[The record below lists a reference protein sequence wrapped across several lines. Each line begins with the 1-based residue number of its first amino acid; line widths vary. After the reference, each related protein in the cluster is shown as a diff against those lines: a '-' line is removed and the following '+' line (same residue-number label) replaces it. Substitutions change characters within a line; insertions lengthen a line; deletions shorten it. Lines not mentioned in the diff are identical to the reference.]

1 MNSKVDK
8 LIEMALSDGKI
19 NEKEREIILRK
30 AESLGEDIDEV
41 EMYIEGK
48 ISDLENTVVIENID
62 NKTINCPSCGSPT
75 NSFEARCLHCSHE
88 FKNIKASSIS
98 IKIQEELQKIHF
110 EVEDQYRDDLIETYG
125 DLSNFTEFEL
135 EEKLHAKKI
144 SYLNTLPIPNSREDI
159 LEFLALSAPLSFNEK
174 KSGLK
179 YTFKNWGQD
188 PHIGDSPLGRA
199 WRAKLEQTIIK
210 AKLSLSDD
218 SEILAL
224 INDYCKEFNI

>member
-1 MNSKVDK
+1 MHSKVVK
-8 LIEMALSDGKI
+8 LIDMALSDGKI

-30 AESLGEDIDEV
+30 AESLSEDVDEV

-48 ISDLENTVVIENID
+48 ISDLENTVVSKNID

-75 NSFEARCLHCSHE
+75 NSFESRCLHCSYE

-98 IKIQEELQKIHF
+98 IKIQEELQKIDLD
-110 EVEDQYRDDLIETYG
+110 VENQLRDDMIETYG
-125 DLSNFTEFEL
+125 HLLDYWESDL
-135 EEKLHAKKI
+135 EEKQHAKKI

-159 LEFLALSAPLSFNEK
+159 LEFLALSAPLSFNKK
-174 KSGLK
+174 KSGFMYILK
-179 YTFKNWGQD
+179 HGVD
-188 PHIGDSPLGRA
+188 IGDSPLGRA
-199 WRAKLEQTIIK
+199 WRAKFEQTIIK

-218 SEILAL
+218 SEVLAL

>member
-1 MNSKVDK
+1 MHSKVDK

-30 AESLGEDIDEV
+30 AESLGEDVDEV

-48 ISDLENTVVIENID
+48 ISDLENTVVSENID

-75 NSFEARCLHCSHE
+75 NSFESRCLHCSHE
-88 FKNIKASSIS
+88 FKNIDASSIS

-125 DLSNFTEFEL
+125 DLGYFSEINL

-174 KSGLK
+174 KSGVMYILRH
-179 YTFKNWGQD
+179 GVD
-188 PHIGDSPLGRA
+188 IGDSPLGRA

-218 SEILAL
+218 SEVLAL

>member
-1 MNSKVDK
+1 MHPKVDK

-30 AESLGEDIDEV
+30 AESLAEDVDEV

-48 ISDLENTVVIENID
+48 ISNLENTVVSENID

-98 IKIQEELQKIHF
+98 IKIQEELQKIHL
-110 EVEDQYRDDLIETYG
+110 EVEDQYRDDLIKTDG
-125 DLSNFTEFEL
+125 NLSKFYEFEL

-159 LEFLALSAPLSFNEK
+159 LEFLALCAPLSFNEK
-174 KSGLK
+174 KSGVMYTLK
-179 YTFKNWGQD
+179 HGVD
-188 PHIGDSPLGRA
+188 IGNSPLGRA
-199 WRAKLEQTIIK
+199 WRAKFEQTIIK

-218 SEILAL
+218 SEVLAL

>member
-1 MNSKVDK
+1 MHSKVDK

-30 AESLGEDIDEV
+30 AESLNEDVDEV

-48 ISDLENTVVIENID
+48 ISNLENTVVSENID

-98 IKIQEELQKIHF
+98 IKIQEELQKIHL
-110 EVEDQYRDDLIETYG
+110 EVEDQYRDDLIKTHG
-125 DLSNFTEFEL
+125 NLRNFFEFDL

-174 KSGLK
+174 KNGVM
-179 YTFKNWGQD
+179 YVFKHGE
-188 PHIGDSPLGRA
+188 HIGFSPLGRA
-199 WRAKLEQTIIK
+199 WRAKFEQTIIK

-218 SEILAL
+218 SEVLAL